1 VTAEPPEAETHR
13 YDRHDRD
20 DRGDLGD
27 ARREDDVSPRA
38 EAAGRVGAPEESELQ
53 LPLLGFPL
61 APKPGLGAAGSAP
74 ATLAAAEV
82 APSRSFQSASSL
94 QGRQFAD
101 QCDTL
106 LAGNGFRLGGRVVV
120 PEAGIEI
127 DQEAVAPSGRT
138 IWFEYKGS
146 LQGHRPGL
154 LRTDTLKKAIANGAL
169 LGAVAGH
176 PPFVVLTS
184 HLPEAGAGLA
194 MLDAA
199 RVLGFLHDVICV
211 YRPGDAAR
219 LRAL

>member
-1 VTAEPPEAETHR
+1 VPDGLDE
-13 YDRHDRD
+13 
-20 DRGDLGD
+20 D
-27 ARREDDVSPRA
+27 AQP
-38 EAAGRVGAPEESELQ
+38 
-53 LPLLGFPL
+53 PLLGFPL
-61 APKPGLGAAGSAP
+61 AVPKDDAENPSLPGAEEIEAGPLRGSAP
-74 ATLAAAEV
+74 APTEIRAAGGGE
-82 APSRSFQSASSL
+82 APTRSFQSASSL
-94 QGRQFAD
+94 QGRQFAE

-106 LAGNGFRLGGRVVV
+106 LGGCGFRLGGRVNLV
-120 PEAGIEI
+120 EIGIEI

-146 LQGHRPGL
+146 LQGPRPGL

-169 LGAVAGH
+169 LGAVENH

-199 RVLGFLHDVICV
+199 KALGFVHDVICV

>member
-1 VTAEPPEAETHR
+1 MSHRPETARPQ
-13 YDRHDRD
+13 
-20 DRGDLGD
+20 D
-27 ARREDDVSPRA
+27 AATD
-38 EAAGRVGAPEESELQ
+38 Q

-61 APKPGLGAAGSAP
+61 AGPPPARDPDDAPGPAPVAASAEPP
-74 ATLAAAEV
+74 A
-82 APSRSFQSASSL
+82 RSFQSASSL

-106 LAGNGFRLGGRVVV
+106 LAGSGFRLGGRVLI
-120 PEAGIEI
+120 PEVGIEI

-146 LQGHRPGL
+146 LQGPRPGL

-169 LGAVAGH
+169 LGAVEGH

-184 HLPEAGAGLA
+184 HVPEAGSGLA

-199 RVLGFLHDVICV
+199 KALGFVHDVICV
-211 YRPGDAAR
+211 YRPADATR